1 MRLIAL
7 GVALAAAACSSG
19 QQHPAP
25 VLPADDASAERAFLA
40 GTVYTGDPDG
50 PVAGGIVVDS
60 SGRIARVLPQGM
72 TAADV
77 RATGVSDIVDLPEGA
92 VMFPGFTD
100 GHAHLRG
107 IGEREMTLDLAGAP
121 SLETLLERV
130 GAEAAERPD
139 ARVIYGRGWLETG
152 WPEGR
157 MPTASDLDSVVADRP
172 VILVRADGH
181 ALVANTAA
189 LNAANIAAATPDP
202 EGGKIERND
211 NGAATGILI
220 DNAMGLVAS
229 LMEAPTR
236 EDVRQAY
243 VEGASVYVSRGWTG
257 VHNMSVPPGD
267 AELIAALDQA
277 GEMPLRLWNAF
288 AGEDGAIEA
297 SREIATSRAFET
309 DTITNRAIKYYMD
322 GALGSRGALLIE
334 PYSDRPGTSGLSLL
348 SRNDLDIA
356 MQAADDGGYQLAVH
370 AIGDLGNRRLI
381 DAAIQN
387 GYGEDHRWRIE
398 HTQILDPADI
408 PRMAKSGLI
417 ASMQPS
423 HAIGDLKFAPARL
436 GMARLAGAY
445 AWHDL
450 HNAGIVVVGG
460 SDAPVEVGSPL
471 IEFYAAV
478 ARKDLEG
485 QSGEGW
491 HPEQALSREDALE
504 LFTSAP
510 AYAAFMEDEVGTL
523 EAGKIADMTVF
534 DTDLMS
540 VPEAQILDAQAVMT
554 VVQGEIVWQRPN

>member
-1 MRLIAL
+1 
-7 GVALAAAACSSG
+7 
-19 QQHPAP
+19 
-25 VLPADDASAERAFLA
+25 
-40 GTVYTGDPDG
+40 
-50 PVAGGIVVDS
+50 
-60 SGRIARVLPQGM
+60 
-72 TAADV
+72 
-77 RATGVSDIVDLPEGA
+77 
-92 VMFPGFTD
+92 
-100 GHAHLRG
+100 
-107 IGEREMTLDLAGAP
+107 
-121 SLETLLERV
+121 
-130 GAEAAERPD
+130 
-139 ARVIYGRGWLETG
+139 
-152 WPEGR
+152 
-157 MPTASDLDSVVADRP
+157 
-172 VILVRADGH
+172 
-181 ALVANTAA
+181 
-189 LNAANIAAATPDP
+189 
-202 EGGKIERND
+202 
-211 NGAATGILI
+211 
-220 DNAMGLVAS
+220 
-229 LMEAPTR
+229 
-236 EDVRQAY
+236 
-243 VEGASVYVSRGWTG
+243 
-257 VHNMSVPPGD
+257 
-267 AELIAALDQA
+267 
-277 GEMPLRLWNAF
+277 
-288 AGEDGAIEA
+288 
-297 SREIATSRAFET
+297 
-309 DTITNRAIKYYMD
+309 
-322 GALGSRGALLIE
+322 
-334 PYSDRPGTSGLSLL
+334 L